1 MQHHDIPGAA
11 PQPIDKLLAPF
22 RRFFAI
28 EASSGILLMA
38 ATVLALVWAN
48 SGFSA
53 SYHAL
58 WSNKVTVGFGDYALS
73 KALILWIN
81 DGLMAIFFFVV
92 GLEIK
97 REILAGELASPR
109 QAALPIA
116 AAIGGM
122 LVPAG
127 IYLALNGGTAAASG
141 WGVPMATDIAFALGI
156 LSLLGDRVPL
166 SLKVFLT
173 AVAIVDDL
181 GAILVIAFFYTAN
194 LSFSFLMLGF
204 AAFAVMLLLNWLGV
218 RRVTPYLLV
227 GLVLWFALLKSGVHA
242 TIAGVLGA
250 MAIPARSALAPA
262 VLRGTARQA
271 LSVFENALQGD
282 TPVLASQDKSHAI
295 HHVEMLTE
303 KAGTPLQRLEHALH
317 PWVAW
322 FIMPV
327 FALANAGV
335 TVSAE
340 MVSMLF
346 EPLSLGIFFGL
357 LLGKQ
362 GGVTL
367 AVWLLVK
374 TGIAKLP
381 KGVGLG
387 MYYGIGWLAGIGFT
401 MAIFIATLAFEDPA
415 HIEAAKMSIL
425 CASFVAGFG
434 GYMLMRVL
442 LRGRGPEKA

>member
-1 MQHHDIPGAA
+1 MQHHEIPGAQA
-11 PQPIDKLLAPF
+11 QPIDKLLAPF

-38 ATVLALVWAN
+38 TTVLALVWAN
-48 SGFSA
+48 SGLA
-53 SYHAL
+53 DSYHAL
-58 WSNKVTVGFGDYALS
+58 WANKVTIGFGDYALS

-122 LVPAG
+122 VVPAS
-127 IYLALNGGTAAASG
+127 IYLMFNGGTAAASG

-181 GAILVIAFFYTAN
+181 GAVLVIALFYTAD
-194 LSFSFLMLGF
+194 LSFSFLMLGA

-218 RRVTPYLLV
+218 RRITPYLLV
-227 GLVLWFALLKSGVHA
+227 GIVLWFALLKSGVHA

-250 MAIPARSALAPA
+250 MAIPARAALAPQA
-262 VLRGTARQA
+262 LRGTARQA

-282 TPVLASQDKSHAI
+282 KPVLACDDKQHAI
-295 HHVEMLTE
+295 HHVEMIAE

-335 TVSAE
+335 TVSGE

-381 KGVGLG
+381 KGIGIG
-387 MYYGIGWLAGIGFT
+387 MFYAIGWLAGIGFT
-401 MAIFIATLAFEDPA
+401 MAIFIATLAFENPA
-415 HIEAAKMSIL
+415 HVEAAKMSIL
-425 CASFVAGFG
+425 CASFVAGLG
-434 GYMLMRVL
+434 GYLLMKVL
-442 LRGRGPEKA
+442 LRGRESSES